1 MDSKI
6 EITKR
11 NNRSHYKVINNE
23 FIPKRAFT
31 NEKHACLEALR
42 INTLEKT
49 IHKMVAYKCITCGK
63 FHIGSTSKILTSEDK
78 IKNLKKYNQIKTFKL
93 L

>member
-1 MDSKI
+1 
-6 EITKR
+6 
-11 NNRSHYKVINNE
+11 
-23 FIPKRAFT
+23 
-31 NEKHACLEALR
+31 
-42 INTLEKT
+42 
-49 IHKMVAYKCITCGK
+49 MVAYKCITCGN

>member
-1 MDSKI
+1 MESRKFRTH
-6 EITKR
+6 TKW
-11 NNRSHYKVINNE
+11 NGKE
-23 FIPKRAFT
+23 LIPKKSFD
-31 NEKHACLEALR
+31 NEKDA
-42 INTLEKT
+42 INAARYMNTQEHI

>member
-6 EITKR
+6 EIIKR

-23 FIPKRAFT
+23 LIPKRTFI
-31 NEKHACLEALR
+31 NEKQACLEALR

-49 IHKMVAYKCITCGK
+49 IHKMVAYKCIICGN
-63 FHIGSTSKILTSEDK
+63 FHLGSTSKILTPEDK
-78 IKNLKKYNQIKTFKL
+78 VKNLKKYNQIKTYRL
-93 L
+93 